1 MTTNQPILSMQEAT
15 NARIQQMD
23 QRLTERLDSL
33 TEEIRALAGEVRGLG
48 SELREFANSLRHQER
63 NIERLCNA
71 WDTQLQLQATT
82 VAALSKAVESQSAMA
97 DKLIAAMQGNS

>member
-23 QRLTERLDSL
+23 QRLTERLDTL
-33 TEEIRALAGEVRGLG
+33 TEEIRALAT
-48 SELREFANSLRHQER
+48 ELREFANSLRLQER

-71 WDTQLQLQATT
+71 WDAQLQLQATT
-82 VAALSKAVESQSAMA
+82 VAALSKAVASQSDMA
-97 DKLIAAMQGNS
+97 DKLIAAMQGNL